1 VKMGRR
7 AIFRGKEGGV
17 RVQAIITK
25 VGGQRFERARK
36 RLAELAGWI
45 ASEVSDAD
53 TVEFLAR
60 GEAETVAYLEVNGG
74 GK

>member
-1 VKMGRR
+1 MGRR
-7 AIFRGKEGGV
+7 SIFRGKEGGV

-25 VGGQRFERARK
+25 IGGQKFERARK
-36 RLAELAGWI
+36 RLAELAGW
-45 ASEVSDAD
+45 ASKDVSDAD

-60 GEAETVAYLEVNGG
+60 GEAETMAYIEVH